1 MTEGRQPSAQEAIR
15 SLLEDWARAN
25 RDAQNDQVLAAH
37 AEDARIF
44 DVLPPLQYEG
54 TDAYRKS
61 WDDWQPTF
69 EIPSLF
75 ELHDLQIAADSEIG
89 FAHGLLRCGGRLPSG
104 KDIEDWVRATF
115 CFRKAGDGWKIVHQH
130 ISMPLRTG

>member
-1 MTEGRQPSAQEAIR
+1 MTGDRHSDAEEAIR

-25 RDAQNDQVLAAH
+25 REAQNDQVLAGH
-37 AEDARIF
+37 AADARIF

-54 TDAYRKS
+54 TDAYSKS

-75 ELHDLQIAADSEIG
+75 ELHDLQITAGSEVG
-89 FAHGLLRCGGRLPSG
+89 FAHGLIRCGGRLPSG

-115 CFRKAGDGWKIVHQH
+115 CFRKTGDSWKIVHQH